1 VAEVNKG
8 KKVNKIKVNKGR
20 RAGDKGAKLK
30 EQREEGV
37 VNQ

>member
-1 VAEVNKG
+1 MNKGNTVNKT
-8 KKVNKIKVNKGR
+8 KVNKGR
-20 RAGDKGAKLK
+20 RAGDKDAKLK